1 MAWFN
6 HGKSLVLNPSEA
18 AKEAPFLI
26 LSDIIRVSLHDE
38 TYAMSTDSDEVFT
51 DTSNEITTVTGYN
64 KNNQQLAS
72 KTVTRNFTSDR
83 AEFDAADLVFTAI
96 GNGTNDT
103 FHDIIIFRM
112 PDASTASAEIHSN
125 LIAHDD
131 TFSATTTNGGNVTLV
146 WNSSGI
152 LHIT

>member
-1 MAWFN
+1 M
-6 HGKSLVLNPSEA
+6 NPSEA
-18 AKEAPFLI
+18 AKEAPFLV

-38 TYAMSTDSDEVFT
+38 TYVMSTDSDEVFT
-51 DTSNEITTVTGYN
+51 DTSNELAVTNYD
-64 KNNQQLAS
+64 KTSQQLAS

-83 AEFDAADLVFTAI
+83 AEFDAADLVFSSI
-96 GNGTNDT
+96 GNGANDT

-131 TFSATTTNGGNVTLV
+131 TFSATTTNGGNITLV